1 MKCWSFIVCQ
11 EDTPLLCQGVSSI
24 HLKPIKR
31 EMLGS
36 SHLSCRWAAQQATL
50 FMQNEYERFKLDA
63 AAIQIARSAQQRI
76 IVYNF
81 NLPIEYAQIAA
92 HWETVLQKVETDLPP
107 RAAGTISPPY
117 FQLTAVY
124 TIVHRNTN
132 EERLW
137 LGSFNPRARDLS
149 QVTAFRPVD
158 PSAFVNYC
166 LTNSEP
172 NRVRN
177 KLDGVVNT
185 RNSVWNL
192 GEILSIIASVQS
204 TVQSTH
210 PIFYN
215 HPELF
220 QYGGDRAQHKRSVFR
235 LYFD

>member
-1 MKCWSFIVCQ
+1 
-11 EDTPLLCQGVSSI
+11 
-24 HLKPIKR
+24 
-31 EMLGS
+31 
-36 SHLSCRWAAQQATL
+36 
-50 FMQNEYERFKLDA
+50 MQNEYERFKLDA
-63 AAIQIARSAQQRI
+63 AAIQIARNSQQRI

-81 NLPIEYAQIAA
+81 NLPIEQAQSEV
-92 HWETVLQKVETDLPP
+92 HWNTVRQKVETDLPP
-107 RAAGTISPPY
+107 GAAGTISPPY

-124 TIVHRNTN
+124 TIIHRNTN

-149 QVTAFRPVD
+149 QVTVFRPLD
-158 PSAFVNYC
+158 HTTFVNYC

-192 GEILSIIASVQS
+192 GELLSIVVSVQS
-204 TVQSTH
+204 TVHTNHS
-210 PIFYN
+210 IFQN

-220 QYGGDRAQHKRSVFR
+220 QYGGNRAQYRRSVFR

>member
-1 MKCWSFIVCQ
+1 
-11 EDTPLLCQGVSSI
+11 
-24 HLKPIKR
+24 
-31 EMLGS
+31 
-36 SHLSCRWAAQQATL
+36 
-50 FMQNEYERFKLDA
+50 MQHEYNRLKLDA
-63 AAIQIARSAQQRI
+63 AAIQIARSPQQRI

-81 NLPIEYAQIAA
+81 NVPIEQAQSVANWDI
-92 HWETVLQKVETDLPP
+92 VRQQIETDLPLG
-107 RAAGTISPPY
+107 AAGTISPPY

-149 QVTAFRPVD
+149 QITAFRPLD
-158 PSAFVNYC
+158 HATFSNYC
-166 LTNSEP
+166 LVNSEP

-177 KLDGVVNT
+177 KLDSVVNT

-192 GEILSIIASVQS
+192 GDILSIIVSVQATVS
-204 TVQSTH
+204 THH

-215 HPELF
+215 HPDLF
-220 QYGGDRAQHKRSVFR
+220 HYGGTKAQVKRSVFR